1 MFMLLE
7 HAIFTC
13 FTTRILSVSVEER
26 ALITREASLVASSP
40 GGTMVQLKGKNG
52 RVLQTDAGSPDYQ
65 PTAEPSVRDGGGATP
80 ACHYLPDHN
89 GPPRRP
95 LITIMEVT
103 SWHLPGPE
111 RGPLTESV
119 TAANILPL

>member
-40 GGTMVQLKGKNG
+40 GRTMVQLKGKNG

-65 PTAEPSVRDGGGATP
+65 PTAEPSVRDGGAQHPPVTISRITMAPLGVRSSPSWRSP
-80 ACHYLPDHN
+80 AGIC
-89 GPPRRP
+89 
-95 LITIMEVT
+95 
-103 SWHLPGPE
+103 PGQS
-111 RGPLTESV
+111 GGL
-119 TAANILPL
+119 